1 MLSESHYNSNVDKQ
15 TYKKLAVCSSLY
27 KFRYNISQVN
37 GINIHQNRDLVIIYN
52 DSTTTDL
59 AVTIN
64 SSLDSMVKE
73 LLFSILR
80 GHGKKVFKIKLS
92 YHNREVSCRFY
103 AHIEYISEMCTNYT
117 VAPSILKIL
126 INYCKINNI
135 YHPYYSDNEIPEYI
149 NETPLYDHHYQILN
163 NLNIKPYGY
172 QLNNVSWMMSIESN
186 VNSKK
191 HSIDYID
198 VNDLLCFKNK
208 YIDLYIDAD
217 SSILYNT
224 ESLWKCDFRLHKFG
238 LKGGVLCDEVGLGK
252 TLSMVSLILSDKKAE
267 SRRNQSKL
275 KIKVKPKI
283 GIKKKED
290 ADVKIVLKSKEV
302 TELPT
307 EPKSQHSAS
316 LVLCPRRLV
325 NQWVTEINKYT
336 SKIRVVEICTMLQAK
351 KPFSINDCDVVITS
365 FSLLSNKNYISSDT
379 CFKVNDYT
387 WKRVIVDEGHEVLL
401 SSDSRK
407 QADRVLSET
416 IYSIKSSF
424 RWICSGTPLPHG
436 KSSLYSLLV
445 YLSNSG
451 ETPNNLLANITP
463 SIYNDLLNLVFHRNT
478 KKNLESIVT
487 VPEPVEQV
495 EYLSFTNTER
505 TIYDSISESDVMR
518 KLQVCTNLSVSET
531 ENKIIG
537 DNVLNLNQVTN
548 TMATYYMK
556 NCEDIEEKI
565 ERTKIK
571 IVNYEE
577 DRDTKVLEMNDDL
590 KIELSKTP
598 KDKDVI
604 SDLKSELTNLKN
616 RYRSR
621 IKLQKEKLETYG
633 SDLDKAQ
640 KLLQKFRS
648 LDIDNI
654 KNSTCP
660 VMGYPLQGGKVAI
673 APDGHYYSSKG
684 IDLLFL
690 GAKKTAFCPFTRKE
704 LDIND
709 LLCINMDDNT
719 NEEAI
724 DYERSKWGTK
734 MAKIIT
740 TLKQIFDDS
749 SESKVIIFS
758 QWKKMLILM
767 GRALADGNIKHVFCQ
782 GNVYMMNKSIGAFKT
797 DPATKVI
804 LLSSESCNSG
814 SNLTEASHLFL
825 LDAVSMDIE
834 SSIAVETQAI
844 ARTCRMGQT
853 KTVKIYRFIMKDTVE
868 ETYYKNLTQTKLS
881 SIAAM

>member
-1 MLSESHYNSNVDKQ
+1 MLSESHYNSNVDKK
-15 TYKKLAVCSSLY
+15 TYKKLAACPCIY
-27 KFRYNISQVN
+27 KFKYNISQVN
-37 GINIHQNRDLVIIYN
+37 GIDIHQNRDLVIMYN

-59 AVTIN
+59 SVTIN
-64 SSLDSMVKE
+64 SSLDSIVKD

-80 GHGKKVFKIKLS
+80 GDGKKVFKIKLS
-92 YHNREVSCRFY
+92 YHNGEVSCRFY
-103 AHIEYISEMCTNYT
+103 AHIEYINEMCINYR
-117 VAPSILKIL
+117 VAPPVLKAL
-126 INYCKINNI
+126 IDHCKIHNVYIPN
-135 YHPYYSDNEIPEYI
+135 YSDCEIPMYI

-186 VNSKK
+186 INSKK

-198 VNDLLCFKNK
+198 INDLLCFKNK

-267 SRRNQSKL
+267 ARNQPKL

-283 GIKKKED
+283 CIKKKEGETP
-290 ADVKIVLKSKEV
+290 K
-302 TELPT
+302 TEMI
-307 EPKSQHSAS
+307 PKSAPSAPSTS

-325 NQWVTEINKYT
+325 NQWVTEIRKYT
-336 SKIRVVEICTMLQAK
+336 DKIRVVEMCTMLQAK
-351 KPFSINDCDVVITS
+351 KPFNINECDVVITS

-451 ETPNNLLANITP
+451 ETPSNLLYNITP

-478 KKNLESIVT
+478 KKNLQSIVT
-487 VPEPVEQV
+487 VPEPVELV

-577 DRDTKVLEMNDDL
+577 EKDKKVLEMNEDL

-604 SDLKSELTNLKN
+604 SNLKSELTNLKN

-660 VMGYPLQGGKVAI
+660 IMGYPLQGGKVAI

-740 TLKQIFDDS
+740 TLRQIFDDS

-758 QWKKMLILM
+758 QWKKMLLLM

-868 ETYYKNLTQTKLS
+868 ETYYKNLTQTKS
-881 SIAAM
+881 NSIVAV